1 MAAQATSL
9 RPKLVALDT
18 NVLFHLAENY
28 APAHNLVLRLVRLG
42 FAPIVTQTVIQEL
55 GVASSVGD
63 TARKRASATL
73 ALSSMRSWGIQPG
86 SLMPVG
92 NGISGVAA
100 NIIIDSREL
109 LPQGE
114 YNDAYVFIESAF
126 FGVAMLVTWD
136 SHLLD
141 ASNAALNEVVTS
153 LDLNPVQIVH
163 PRVILKD

>member
-1 MAAQATSL
+1 
-9 RPKLVALDT
+9 
-18 NVLFHLAENY
+18 
-28 APAHNLVLRLVRLG
+28 
-42 FAPIVTQTVIQEL
+42 
-55 GVASSVGD
+55 
-63 TARKRASATL
+63 
-73 ALSSMRSWGIQPG
+73 MRSWGIQPG